1 MTAPETGDKPQP
13 PVEAKPAKPRKPQR
27 KSTPEQLAERKR
39 LHETRVEFVADMM
52 RELTYRTGVTNKAL
66 AREWDL
72 PMGYIA
78 QLTTEASRRVRAE
91 LTDHDR
97 VLSKVSVSLDRVL
110 DDAIESGDRHAI
122 IKACQVWAQV
132 TGAGAATKV
141 QVQQD
146 LTALSPEQ
154 LQARKAEI
162 IARLTGKP
170 APADPPFEI
179 TTAEPE

>member
-1 MTAPETGDKPQP
+1 MDALK
-13 PVEAKPAKPRKPQR
+13 KPRRPNP
-27 KSTPEQLAERKR
+27 TPDQLAFRKK
-39 LHETRVEFVADMM
+39 LHETRVEYVAEMM

-72 PMGYIA
+72 PTGYVA
-78 QLTTEASRRVRAE
+78 QITTEASRRVRKE
-91 LTDHDR
+91 LADDHDR
-97 VLSKVSVSLDRVL
+97 VLSKVCVSLDRVI
-110 DDAIESGDRHAI
+110 DDALTSGDRHAI

-141 QVQQD
+141 QVQND
-146 LTALSPEQ
+146 LTAMSHEQ

-170 APADPPFEI
+170 VPADPPFEI
-179 TTAEPE
+179 VEMPK

>member
-1 MTAPETGDKPQP
+1 MDAPG
-13 PVEAKPAKPRKPQR
+13 KPARKPQR

-39 LHETRVEFVADMM
+39 LHETRVEYVADMM

-72 PMGYIA
+72 PSGYVA
-78 QLTTEASRRVRAE
+78 QLTTEASRRVRSE

-110 DDAIESGDRHAI
+110 DDAIESGDRHSI

-141 QVQQD
+141 QVQAD
-146 LTALSPEQ
+146 LTSLTPEQ
-154 LQARKAEI
+154 LKARKDEI

-170 APADPPFEI
+170 APTDGES
-179 TTAEPE
+179 

>member
-1 MTAPETGDKPQP
+1 MDSLTPAPKR
-13 PVEAKPAKPRKPQR
+13 PRRPHP
-27 KSTPEQLAERKR
+27 TPEQSSERKR
-39 LHETRVEFVADMM
+39 LHEARVEYVADMM

-72 PMGYIA
+72 PTGYVA
-78 QLTTEASRRVRAE
+78 QITTEASRRVRSE

-97 VLSKVSVSLDRVL
+97 VLSKVSVSLDRVI
-110 DDAIESGDRHAI
+110 DDAISSGDRHAI

-141 QVQQD
+141 QVQSD
-146 LTALSPEQ
+146 LTSMSPEQ

-162 IARLTGKP
+162 IARLTGRAPVAALAAPIEVEAVP
-170 APADPPFEI
+170 AE
-179 TTAEPE
+179 EE

>member
-1 MTAPETGDKPQP
+1 MVDALK
-13 PVEAKPAKPRKPQR
+13 KPRRPNP
-27 KSTPEQLAERKR
+27 TPEQLAFRKK
-39 LHETRVEFVADMM
+39 LHETRVEYVADMM

-66 AREWDL
+66 AKEWDL
-72 PMGYIA
+72 PTGYVA
-78 QLTTEASRRVRAE
+78 QITTEASRRVRSE

-97 VLSKVSVSLDRVL
+97 VLSKVSVSLDRVI
-110 DDAIESGDRHAI
+110 DDAISSGDRHAI

-141 QVQQD
+141 QVQSD
-146 LTALSPEQ
+146 LTSMSPEQ

-170 APADPPFEI
+170 MPADPPFEI
-179 TTAEPE
+179 TEVSKDEK